1 MLYIGYLIILDG
13 KKIKRNQ
20 FWKFPFLSCRGWKTA
35 KAGCAL
41 APLGPPHPNTQIG

>member
-13 KKIKRNQ
+13 QSIKKNQ
-20 FWKFPFLSCRGWKTA
+20 FRKVPFLSCRGGKTA

-41 APLGPPHPNTQIG
+41 HPLGDPPPNTQIG